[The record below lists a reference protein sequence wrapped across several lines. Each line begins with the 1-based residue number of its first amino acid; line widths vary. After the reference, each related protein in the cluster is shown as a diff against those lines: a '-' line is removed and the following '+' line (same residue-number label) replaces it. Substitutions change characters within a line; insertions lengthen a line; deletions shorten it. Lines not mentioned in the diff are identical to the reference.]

1 MFSELYFVVKF
12 FIPYILRPNV
22 NIVYIH
28 VNTITILFKFFRI
41 AYVPLHSFLDFT
53 YCCTPKCTGH
63 HMCLRFVLSYITS
76 CLFIQQLC
84 NNENIT
90 VTSFAESFHLK
101 VPVKKSSCRLWEIL
115 FVKTEDRTVM
125 QGLII
130 VNSSTGVCGH
140 SLVIFV
146 NLTTTNFIIVWPTKC
161 CLCYTMDAVNFML
174 HTPVISIM
182 PGIQSH
188 S

>member
-12 FIPYILRPNV
+12 FIAYILRPNV

-125 QGLII
+125 
-130 VNSSTGVCGH
+130 SSRTAGPNYC
-140 SLVIFV
+140 
-146 NLTTTNFIIVWPTKC
+146 KQQ
-161 CLCYTMDAVNFML
+161 YR
-174 HTPVISIM
+174 
-182 PGIQSH
+182 
-188 S
+188 